1 MKDYRELKV
10 WEKSHRLALDIYK
23 ATQNFPKVELY
34 GVTSQLRRAAASI
47 PTNLA
52 EGCGRRTDGE
62 LAQFVQIAAG
72 SASETDY
79 LLLLCH
85 DLQYIDDNNYAAL
98 SAHLVEIR
106 KMLTSLIKTLRV
118 TP

>member
-1 MKDYRELKV
+1 MKDYRELQV

-62 LAQFVQIAAG
+62 LAQFAQIAAG

-106 KMLTSLIKTLRV
+106 KMLTSLIKTLRANL
-118 TP
+118 